1 MVSLSLAIVQQVA
14 KKGIRKTQ
22 WITGDFLCLHINRD
36 SEKVKL
42 YYLNIILFDFSLDRK
57 MKRMFK
63 RHSPAEKGGL

>member
-42 YYLNIILFDFSLDRK
+42 YYLNIILFDFSLDRIHNVVYTRVTK
-57 MKRMFK
+57 KVQ
-63 RHSPAEKGGL
+63 LL